1 MLAVSAS
8 ALARSSA
15 RRRLLDA
22 AAVRHARSGAHDPRG
37 RKLDSSAKGRALI
50 PAGGNQGVRSV
61 HLFLPVHFRVIKIVL
76 TTSRS
81 LPGRAFTWGHP
92 GPEPNPTLSQLSCCT
107 NKIKATG
114 ATIYPLT
121 EHMALD
127 NTTHYK
133 PE

>member
-1 MLAVSAS
+1 MPHSFPTRRSSDLFIILLGAVGGVPSQIRRYQFIHPMLAVSAS

-92 GPEPNPTLSQLSCCT
+92 
-107 NKIKATG
+107 
-114 ATIYPLT
+114 
-121 EHMALD
+121 
-127 NTTHYK
+127 
-133 PE
+133 

>member
-81 LPGRAFTWGHP
+81 LPGRAFTWRSEERRVGKECVSTCRSRWSPYH
-92 GPEPNPTLSQLSCCT
+92 
-107 NKIKATG
+107 
-114 ATIYPLT
+114 
-121 EHMALD
+121 
-127 NTTHYK
+127 
-133 PE
+133 